1 MVNKSFR
8 LTTLSL
14 GMLLAFGAIQPAQ
27 ANIVADSNAVAGLRP
42 DVTETQGGIPQVNIQ
57 APSAGGVS
65 RNVYSEFNIDG
76 RGVILNNSHSDTYT
90 SIGGNVTGNAALAN
104 GGASIILN
112 EVNSRDPS
120 QLNGMIEV
128 AGQRAEVVIANPSGI
143 TCNGCGFINASR
155 GTLTT
160 GQAMVENGVLTGYR
174 VEDGAVAIEEQGL
187 SGMQDYT
194 DIIARSV
201 KINSQVQAEV
211 LNITTGR
218 NVVDAQ
224 NSTVT
229 RLADSGTPKPELALD
244 VTSLGSI
251 YTGKIRMIGTEKG
264 VGVNHSGFM
273 LASDNV
279 EITADGEINN
289 SGFLQAEGGIQLNAQ
304 SVRNS
309 NIIYSSGDISID
321 SESLN
326 NTAGMIYSGQ
336 GDVVI
341 KSGAVDNRQGSILGR
356 DVVVTAETVN
366 NEAGGLEGYNNVVV
380 QVTSLNN
387 KDGLIQAGSDLQ
399 LTIKDGVDP
408 QGAIN
413 VAGTTIQWNEERNE
427 ELDIGSIMD
436 EFYAWQQSS
445 GFAEALAEL
454 LKGSSVNTTA
464 VWQNNDIMAYLYLTY
479 TSGKEMTAELLEA
492 ISRQVFGSRPESE
505 YAQNI
510 EQVRLIAE
518 LIEICVAGN
527 CKKPNEPAVPEP
539 EIPSDETPQPDGNS
553 VPGREIDFTSKDEFN
568 SWQSGSG
575 FRTALTKLLGHSE
588 MKTSAVLQNDDI
600 MTYLYL
606 TYTSGTEMT
615 ADILEAVSNQ
625 VFGLRPESEYE
636 QNIEEVRIIAELME
650 SCLAGNCL

>member
-27 ANIVADSNAVAGLRP
+27 ANIVADDNAAAGLRP

-174 VEDGAVAIEEQGL
+174 VEDGAVAIEGQGL

-341 KSGAVDNRQGSILGR
+341 KSGAVDNRQGSIFGR

-413 VAGTTIQWNEERNE
+413 VAGTTIQWNQESNE
-427 ELDIGSIMD
+427 E
-436 EFYAWQQSS
+436 
-445 GFAEALAEL
+445 
-454 LKGSSVNTTA
+454 
-464 VWQNNDIMAYLYLTY
+464 NND
-479 TSGKEMTAELLEA
+479 TAN
-492 ISRQVFGSRPESE
+492 PEE
-505 YAQNI
+505 PND
-510 EQVRLIAE
+510 
-518 LIEICVAGN
+518 EI
-527 CKKPNEPAVPEP
+527 
-539 EIPSDETPQPDGNS
+539 PQPDGNS

-575 FRTALTKLLGHSE
+575 FRTALTKLLGHSK

-625 VFGLRPESEYE
+625 VFGLRPASEYE

>member
-27 ANIVADSNAVAGLRP
+27 ANIVADNNAAAGLHP

-174 VEDGAVAIEEQGL
+174 VEDGAVAIEGQGL

-341 KSGAVDNRQGSILGR
+341 KSGAVDNRQGSIFGR

-413 VAGTTIQWNEERNE
+413 VAGTTIQWNQESNE
-427 ELDIGSIMD
+427 E
-436 EFYAWQQSS
+436 
-445 GFAEALAEL
+445 
-454 LKGSSVNTTA
+454 
-464 VWQNNDIMAYLYLTY
+464 NND
-479 TSGKEMTAELLEA
+479 TAN
-492 ISRQVFGSRPESE
+492 PEE
-505 YAQNI
+505 PND
-510 EQVRLIAE
+510 
-518 LIEICVAGN
+518 EI
-527 CKKPNEPAVPEP
+527 
-539 EIPSDETPQPDGNS
+539 PQPDGNN

-575 FRTALTKLLGHSE
+575 FRTALTKLLGHSK

-625 VFGLRPESEYE
+625 VFGLRPASEYE

>member
-27 ANIVADSNAVAGLRP
+27 ANIVADNNAAAGLRP

-174 VEDGAVAIEEQGL
+174 VEDGAVAIEGQGL

-341 KSGAVDNRQGSILGR
+341 KSGAVDNRQGSIFGR

-413 VAGTTIQWNEERNE
+413 VAGTTIQWNQESNE
-427 ELDIGSIMD
+427 E
-436 EFYAWQQSS
+436 
-445 GFAEALAEL
+445 
-454 LKGSSVNTTA
+454 
-464 VWQNNDIMAYLYLTY
+464 NND
-479 TSGKEMTAELLEA
+479 TAN
-492 ISRQVFGSRPESE
+492 PEE
-505 YAQNI
+505 PND
-510 EQVRLIAE
+510 
-518 LIEICVAGN
+518 EI
-527 CKKPNEPAVPEP
+527 
-539 EIPSDETPQPDGNS
+539 PQPDGNS

-575 FRTALTKLLGHSE
+575 FRTALTKLLGHSK

-625 VFGLRPESEYE
+625 VFGLRPASEYE

>member
-27 ANIVADSNAVAGLRP
+27 ANIVADNNAAAGLRP

-174 VEDGAVAIEEQGL
+174 IEDGAVAIEGQGL

-341 KSGAVDNRQGSILGR
+341 KSGAVDNRQGSIFGR

-380 QVTSLNN
+380 QVISLNN

-413 VAGTTIQWNEERNE
+413 VAGTTIQWNEESNE
-427 ELDIGSIMD
+427 E
-436 EFYAWQQSS
+436 
-445 GFAEALAEL
+445 
-454 LKGSSVNTTA
+454 
-464 VWQNNDIMAYLYLTY
+464 NND
-479 TSGKEMTAELLEA
+479 TAN
-492 ISRQVFGSRPESE
+492 PEE
-505 YAQNI
+505 
-510 EQVRLIAE
+510 
-518 LIEICVAGN
+518 
-527 CKKPNEPAVPEP
+527 PN
-539 EIPSDETPQPDGNS
+539 DETPQPDGNS
-553 VPGREIDFTSKDEFN
+553 VPGREIDFNSKDEFN

-575 FRTALTKLLGHSE
+575 FRTALTKLLGHSK
-588 MKTSAVLQNDDI
+588 MKTSAVLQNDDM

-625 VFGLRPESEYE
+625 VFGLRPASEYE

>member
-27 ANIVADSNAVAGLRP
+27 ANIVADNNAAAGLRP

-104 GGASIILN
+104 GGAIIILN

-174 VEDGAVAIEEQGL
+174 VEDGAVAIEGQGL

-341 KSGAVDNRQGSILGR
+341 KSGAVDNRQGSIFGR

-413 VAGTTIQWNEERNE
+413 VAGTTIQWNQESNE
-427 ELDIGSIMD
+427 E
-436 EFYAWQQSS
+436 
-445 GFAEALAEL
+445 
-454 LKGSSVNTTA
+454 
-464 VWQNNDIMAYLYLTY
+464 NND
-479 TSGKEMTAELLEA
+479 TAN
-492 ISRQVFGSRPESE
+492 PEE
-505 YAQNI
+505 PND
-510 EQVRLIAE
+510 
-518 LIEICVAGN
+518 EI
-527 CKKPNEPAVPEP
+527 
-539 EIPSDETPQPDGNS
+539 PQPDGNS

-575 FRTALTKLLGHSE
+575 FRTALTKLLGHSK

-625 VFGLRPESEYE
+625 VFGLRPASEYE

>member
-27 ANIVADSNAVAGLRP
+27 ANIVADNNAAAGLRP

-174 VEDGAVAIEEQGL
+174 VEDGAVAIEGQGL

-341 KSGAVDNRQGSILGR
+341 KSGAVDNRQGSIFGR

-380 QVTSLNN
+380 QVISLNN

-413 VAGTTIQWNEERNE
+413 VAGTTIQWNEESNE
-427 ELDIGSIMD
+427 E
-436 EFYAWQQSS
+436 
-445 GFAEALAEL
+445 
-454 LKGSSVNTTA
+454 
-464 VWQNNDIMAYLYLTY
+464 NND
-479 TSGKEMTAELLEA
+479 TAN
-492 ISRQVFGSRPESE
+492 PEE
-505 YAQNI
+505 
-510 EQVRLIAE
+510 
-518 LIEICVAGN
+518 
-527 CKKPNEPAVPEP
+527 PN
-539 EIPSDETPQPDGNS
+539 DETPQPDGNS
-553 VPGREIDFTSKDEFN
+553 VPGREIDFNSKDEFN

-575 FRTALTKLLGHSE
+575 FRTALTKLLGHSK

-606 TYTSGTEMT
+606 IYTSGTEMT

-625 VFGLRPESEYE
+625 VFGLRPASEYE

>member
-27 ANIVADSNAVAGLRP
+27 ANIVADNNAAAGLRP

-174 VEDGAVAIEEQGL
+174 VEDGAVAIEGQGL

-341 KSGAVDNRQGSILGR
+341 KSGAVDNRQGSIFGR

-387 KDGLIQAGSDLQ
+387 KDGLIQSGSDLQ

-413 VAGTTIQWNEERNE
+413 VAGTTIQWNEESNE
-427 ELDIGSIMD
+427 E
-436 EFYAWQQSS
+436 
-445 GFAEALAEL
+445 
-454 LKGSSVNTTA
+454 
-464 VWQNNDIMAYLYLTY
+464 NND
-479 TSGKEMTAELLEA
+479 TAN
-492 ISRQVFGSRPESE
+492 PEE
-505 YAQNI
+505 PND
-510 EQVRLIAE
+510 
-518 LIEICVAGN
+518 EI
-527 CKKPNEPAVPEP
+527 
-539 EIPSDETPQPDGNS
+539 PQPDGNS

-575 FRTALTKLLGHSE
+575 FRTALTKLLGHSK

-625 VFGLRPESEYE
+625 VFGLRPASEYE

>member
-27 ANIVADSNAVAGLRP
+27 ANIVADNNAAAGLRP

-174 VEDGAVAIEEQGL
+174 VEDGAVAIEGQGL

-341 KSGAVDNRQGSILGR
+341 KSGAVDNRQGSIFGR

-380 QVTSLNN
+380 QVISLNN

-413 VAGTTIQWNEERNE
+413 VAGTTIQWNEESNE
-427 ELDIGSIMD
+427 E
-436 EFYAWQQSS
+436 
-445 GFAEALAEL
+445 
-454 LKGSSVNTTA
+454 
-464 VWQNNDIMAYLYLTY
+464 NND
-479 TSGKEMTAELLEA
+479 TAN
-492 ISRQVFGSRPESE
+492 PEE
-505 YAQNI
+505 
-510 EQVRLIAE
+510 
-518 LIEICVAGN
+518 
-527 CKKPNEPAVPEP
+527 PN
-539 EIPSDETPQPDGNS
+539 DETPQPDGNS
-553 VPGREIDFTSKDEFN
+553 VPGREIDFNSKDEFN
-568 SWQSGSG
+568 SWQSGSD
-575 FRTALTKLLGHSE
+575 FRTALTKLLGHSK

-625 VFGLRPESEYE
+625 VFGLRPASEYE

>member
-1 MVNKSFR
+1 
-8 LTTLSL
+8 
-14 GMLLAFGAIQPAQ
+14 
-27 ANIVADSNAVAGLRP
+27 
-42 DVTETQGGIPQVNIQ
+42 
-57 APSAGGVS
+57 
-65 RNVYSEFNIDG
+65 
-76 RGVILNNSHSDTYT
+76 
-90 SIGGNVTGNAALAN
+90 
-104 GGASIILN
+104 
-112 EVNSRDPS
+112 
-120 QLNGMIEV
+120 
-128 AGQRAEVVIANPSGI
+128 
-143 TCNGCGFINASR
+143 
-155 GTLTT
+155 
-160 GQAMVENGVLTGYR
+160 
-174 VEDGAVAIEEQGL
+174 
-187 SGMQDYT
+187 
-194 DIIARSV
+194 
-201 KINSQVQAEV
+201 
-211 LNITTGR
+211 
-218 NVVDAQ
+218 
-224 NSTVT
+224 
-229 RLADSGTPKPELALD
+229 
-244 VTSLGSI
+244 
-251 YTGKIRMIGTEKG
+251 
-264 VGVNHSGFM
+264 M

-341 KSGAVDNRQGSILGR
+341 KSGAVDNRQGSIFGR

-380 QVTSLNN
+380 QVISLNN

-413 VAGTTIQWNEERNE
+413 VAGTTIQWNEESNE
-427 ELDIGSIMD
+427 E
-436 EFYAWQQSS
+436 
-445 GFAEALAEL
+445 
-454 LKGSSVNTTA
+454 
-464 VWQNNDIMAYLYLTY
+464 NND
-479 TSGKEMTAELLEA
+479 TAN
-492 ISRQVFGSRPESE
+492 PEE
-505 YAQNI
+505 
-510 EQVRLIAE
+510 
-518 LIEICVAGN
+518 
-527 CKKPNEPAVPEP
+527 PN
-539 EIPSDETPQPDGNS
+539 DETPQPDGNS
-553 VPGREIDFTSKDEFN
+553 VPGREIDFNSKDEFN

-575 FRTALTKLLGHSE
+575 FRTALTKLLGHSK

-625 VFGLRPESEYE
+625 VFGLRPASEYE